1 MSHGYQLVGWTRDKK
16 RYDAVLLGSLAA
28 YLAGFVGTGAM
39 LHPDATAESL
49 LIRALGTA
57 AFALLHLVL
66 AIGPLARLDPRFLPL
81 LYNRRHLG
89 VTLFL
94 VGLAHALFVL
104 FQYHALGDINPLVSV
119 LVSNPRIDSVSQFP
133 FEWLG
138 VGSLGIL
145 FLMAATS
152 HDFWLKNLGPGAW
165 KALHMGVYAA
175 WALLVLHVLLGVL
188 QAEVSPVYLGLLLL
202 GVGLVAGLHL
212 LAAARTREPIL
223 VSVAGS
229 DGSAD
234 GFVDCCSV
242 DEIPEK
248 RARIVT
254 LSGERVAIFRYDGS
268 VSAVS
273 NVCRH
278 QHGPLGE
285 GRIVDGC
292 ITCPWHGYQYRPEDG
307 ASPPPFTE
315 KVPTFAVRVRGG
327 RVWVHPE
334 PHAPGT
340 RVEPA
345 LIGSGVD
352 GQGAPSAAD
361 FYIGWSG
368 AVPPALGRWL
378 LGNAVAVAGA
388 ALLLGP
394 LLAVPQQTFGPS
406 RFEFGHLR
414 TLEGDLLADPVP
426 HLSVPLPAGGAR
438 SYLLVGQGKHG
449 VPPEALELAGHRVRL
464 RGTLAYRGDQ
474 TLFELAAEP
483 PADLGAA
490 THAPV
495 AVPEGEVTLEGEIV
509 DSKCFLGVMN
519 PGNLKPHRACAVRCI
534 SGGIPPLLL
543 VRDGEQTVRHVLLT
557 GPGGEAI
564 GPELLDYVAEPV
576 RISGRLERMD
586 DLFVLRAHL
595 DSLARL

>member
-16 RYDAVLLGSLAA
+16 RYDAVLFGLLVT
-28 YLAGFVGTGAM
+28 YLAGFVGTGAQ

-57 AFALLHLVL
+57 AFVLLHLVL
-66 AIGPLARLDPRFLPL
+66 MIGPLARLDPRFLPL

-89 VTLFL
+89 VTLFF

-104 FQYHALGDINPLVSV
+104 FQYHALGDTNPLVSV
-119 LVSNPRIDSVSQFP
+119 LVSNTRVDSVSQFP

-138 VGSLGIL
+138 IGALAIL

-152 HDFWLKNLGPGAW
+152 HDFWLKNLGPGVW
-165 KALHMGVYAA
+165 KGLHMGVYAA
-175 WALLVLHVLLGVL
+175 WALLVMHVLLGVL
-188 QAEVSPVYLGLLLL
+188 QAEVSPVYLGLLCL
-202 GVGLVAGLHL
+202 GVALVSGLHL
-212 LAAARTREPIL
+212 LSAMRSREPAMPRTPP
-223 VSVAGS
+223 S
-229 DGSAD
+229 D
-234 GFVDCCSV
+234 GFVDCGSV
-242 DEIPEK
+242 GEIPEK
-248 RARIVT
+248 RARVVT
-254 LSGERVAIFRYDGS
+254 LSGERVAIFRYDGKI
-268 VSAVS
+268 SAVS

-292 ITCPWHGYQYRPEDG
+292 ITCPWHGYQYLPDSG
-307 ASPPPFTE
+307 SSPPPFTE

-327 RVWVHPE
+327 RVWVHPA
-334 PHAPGT
+334 PHEPGT
-340 RVEPA
+340 RLEPA
-345 LIGSGVD
+345 LVE
-352 GQGAPSAAD
+352 GQGVGPRGD

-368 AVPPALGRWL
+368 VWPPALGRWL
-378 LGNAVAVAGA
+378 LGQAVILGGL

-406 RFEFGHLR
+406 RFEFGRTR
-414 TLEGDLLADPVP
+414 TLEGDLRLSPVP
-426 HLSVPLPAGGAR
+426 VLSVPRPDGGAR

-449 VPPEALELAGHRVRL
+449 VPEELLALDGHRVRL
-464 RGTLAYRGDQ
+464 DGTLAYRGDQ
-474 TLFELAAEP
+474 TLLELSSLP
-483 PADLGAA
+483 PADLGPA
-490 THAPV
+490 THAPPP
-495 AVPEGEVTLEGEIV
+495 VPEGEVTLVGEIV

-543 VRDGEQTVRHVLLT
+543 VRDGQQTVRHVLLV

-564 GPELLDYVAEPV
+564 GQSLLDYVAEPV

-586 DLFVLRAHL
+586 DLFVLRARL